1 MSQEPQH
8 SESLSLEE
16 AAKMRQESEQSLGQA
31 HRMKNIRDMD
41 AAAAM
46 AFLIITI
53 ALAMNRTLLALI
65 PTMVAI
71 MLLIAVG
78 IMQARAMKKIRG
90 YHETMSTLEN
100 MLDASDYQDIMG
112 RPHPWKTF

>member
-1 MSQEPQH
+1 MSQEPQY

-16 AAKMRQESEQSLGQA
+16 AAKMRQESEQALKQA
-31 HRMKNIRDMD
+31 HMMKNIRDLD

-53 ALAMNRTLLALI
+53 ALAMNHTLLAII
-65 PTMVAI
+65 PTMIAI
-71 MLLIAVG
+71 MLLIAAGV
-78 IMQARAMKKIRG
+78 MQARAMKTLRG
-90 YHETMSTLEN
+90 YHKTMSTLEN
-100 MLDASDYQDIMG
+100 MLDASDYQDITG